1 MDLRLSRRI
10 AALAPSSTTS
20 AGRKAK
26 ALAASGVDVV
36 DLSIG
41 EPDFATPA
49 HVGRAGV
56 RAIENGRTKY
66 TDVAGEAALRDA
78 IAAKYAREQNA
89 KVGRDSII
97 VTAGAKQAVFNV
109 CMALFDEGDDVALF
123 SPYWVSFPE
132 MVRLTGARPLFV
144 ETSLEDGWHARARLL
159 EGAGVER
166 VRGVI
171 LNSPNNPTG
180 AVVDAAELSRIVEWC
195 AARQA
200 WLIYDET
207 YDRFLYDGRSHAS
220 AAARRPDY
228 ERVVVTG
235 AASKT
240 FAMTGWRLGWAIGP
254 PELITA
260 LASFQSHTT
269 SNASSISQ
277 AAALEALTD
286 LDGSA
291 ASVDDMLSHYETRRT
306 GDGRGPRVDPERP
319 VSDARGR
326 VLRFRRRFA
335 PLRAQGRPGLGRL
348 LRPAPPGGARGGRA
362 GRRLRRRPLRP
373 VLLRDEDG
381 PNPRGRA
388 PDRGVDGALAS
399 TARAQGI
406 GVAGAAPTGA
416 RRIGAGAERAR
427 SARWSRNSR

>member
-1 MDLRLSRRI
+1 MELRLSRRI
-10 AALAPSSTTS
+10 AALAPSSTTA

-56 RAIENGRTKY
+56 RAIEGGRTKY

-78 IAAKYAREQNA
+78 IAAKYLREQDAKIAREN
-89 KVGRDSII
+89 II

-144 ETSLEDGWHARARLL
+144 ETSLEEGWHPTAKAL
-159 EGAGVER
+159 ESAASGS

-171 LNSPNNPTG
+171 VNSPNNPTG
-180 AVVDAAELSRIVEWC
+180 AVTDPAELTRIVDWC
-195 AARQA
+195 SARKA

-207 YDRFLYDGRSHAS
+207 YDRFLYDGLTHAS
-220 AAARRPDY
+220 AAALRPRY
-228 ERVVVTG
+228 ERIVVTG

-260 LASFQSHTT
+260 MTSYQSHTT

-286 LDGSA
+286 LAGSSASVADMLAHYEARRRTMVEGLAAVPGIRCPMPEGAFYAFADVSDLYARKGVSGSA
-291 ASVDDMLSHYETRRT
+291 
-306 GDGRGPRVDPERP
+306 
-319 VSDARGR
+319 
-326 VLRFRRRFA
+326 
-335 PLRAQGRPGLGRL
+335 GLCDRL
-348 LRPAPPGGARGGRA
+348 LNEAHVAAVPGDAFGDDRCVRFSFATKTD
-362 GRRLRRRPLRP
+362 RLR
-373 VLLRDEDG
+373 E
-381 PNPRGRA
+381 
-388 PDRGVDGALAS
+388 GV
-399 TARAQGI
+399 
-406 GVAGAAPTGA
+406 
-416 RRIGAGAERAR
+416 RRIAEWVGR
-427 SARWSRNSR
+427 

>member
-10 AALAPSSTTS
+10 AALAPSSTTA

-56 RAIENGRTKY
+56 RAIEAGRTKY

-78 IAAKYAREQNA
+78 IAAKYTREQNA
-89 KVGRDSII
+89 PVARESII

-109 CMALFDEGDDVALF
+109 CVALFDEGDDVALF

-144 ETSLEDGWHARARLL
+144 TTSLEDGWHARAKAL
-159 EGAGVER
+159 EAAGTSG

-171 LNSPNNPTG
+171 VNSPNNPTG
-180 AVVDAAELSRIVEWC
+180 AVIDGGELERVVDWC
-195 AARQA
+195 ASREA

-207 YDRFLYDGRSHAS
+207 YDRFLYDGRLHAS
-220 AAARRPDY
+220 AAALRARY
-228 ERVVVTG
+228 ERIVVTG

-260 LASFQSHTT
+260 LASYQSHTT

-286 LDGSA
+286 LESST
-291 ASVDDMLSHYETRRT
+291 ASVNEMLSHYASRRKAM
-306 GDGRGPRVDPERP
+306 VE
-319 VSDARGR
+319 
-326 VLRFRRRFA
+326 
-335 PLRAQGRPGLGRL
+335 GLGAIPNVACPMPEGAFYAFADVSRLYARKAVRGSVEFCDRL
-348 LRPAPPGGARGGRA
+348 LREAHVAAVPGEAFGDDRCI
-362 GRRLRRRPLRP
+362 RLSFATRT
-373 VLLRDEDG
+373 
-381 PNPRGRA
+381 
-388 PDRGVDGALAS
+388 DRIREGV
-399 TARAQGI
+399 Q
-406 GVAGAAPTGA
+406 
-416 RRIGAGAERAR
+416 RIAD
-427 SARWSRNSR
+427 WSVR